1 MSGEDDWLVQAAA
14 REAGMLPPAPDSFED
29 SDRFEGDSE
38 CSWVSSESITLA
50 KNWRGWS
57 QASPGDTIQSGI
69 STCIYPYQCS
79 YSHSGRYSS
88 SSNNVTQRSL
98 PTEKGSKSVSSLSD
112 LAARVCARQLS
123 FVELERNYRDICQ
136 SRKQVSEFPVSHS
149 LPDKLFLSVVFW
161 CFPATADDI
170 RLYSCLAN
178 GNADEFNHGD
188 NLYQIGAVHDVVQIG
203 YLLSATVSASHQDCV
218 QIQRPSRVT
227 HNVSLSVDR
236 CRVVSCDCSCPSKS
250 AWCQHVVALC
260 LFRIHQPNQVQF
272 RVTIWDSVNELS
284 VDKLKK
290 FAQYLVNELPKEY
303 LPIAQRLLD
312 QLKCPES
319 EINQSHGAPDP
330 TDGGHEQTAIWALDV
345 DGLHTSIRRLL
356 IKYCV
361 PAPTVHCDV
370 QYLGTA
376 QHPIAAEWL
385 TVMKSLRAREPEGI
399 WNLMA
404 IVREMFARRDE
415 NAVSL
420 LSILTVECL
429 ANCQILL
436 WWYATKLVQ
445 SGSWSQQTTG
455 KNSASSQISA
465 QLNSAQLC
473 DEIVVLWRCAVLNP
487 MLSPQNR
494 RQLAALLRTYH
505 RTAVDRIWKVIR
517 GTGGQDAAVVSS
529 SHQAAILL
537 NSIQD
542 ANNCPLSSS
551 NAHFGLAQFPGF
563 HPSLQVCHALIDE
576 TVPGVSQVAVLHL
589 PEACGGDSN
598 VPVQPLA
605 SCSSSQKRNEKGRKK
620 KKKNRSRAVAAMASL
635 DFPPLPIFNDEAS
648 LDRAVRY
655 AIRAAVGGDCD
666 RHGRA
671 RRQDSLREEDSSES
685 GQESD
690 VQLPSSAGLLG
701 DAQAGALSAA
711 HEEVDAV
718 LAAAY
723 LPMEPIEVRFA
734 RCEALAAHGYIPQ
747 ASTLALQL
755 SDYLIE
761 HLQDLSDAEETQSY
775 NANIPSSSRDGAVDS
790 VESYFNRSQ
799 RFVDAVEKALYLAH
813 ILSADTAN
821 HPGMFTF
828 LLNVLQCP
836 KYPMATKYLQVKL
849 YYLEGEIVSLLQTVN
864 IGARELDQL
873 RDAATY
879 MATAVTSQIVPPIAL
894 AHFILDRLSYAYNVC
909 ELDQNGQPSSRML
922 PNRLGARRPQ
932 DDDLALKAALDAV
945 GARPLFSDDDYPL
958 LSEAVRRQ
966 KGELA
971 IALLTRH
978 RDSTEK
984 LGLILDRLLD
994 PSIHKMY
1001 SWHQSNA
1008 AYFLD
1013 RDPVYLKLGQRGQR
1027 PTFPIPS
1034 HSPPVL
1040 RSVSLQSADSKSS
1053 TFDEEVE
1060 YISEQMH
1067 SLATSSRRSS
1077 DEGNESIRSTPTSA
1091 SVVTETSE
1099 PPSSSKPTG
1108 SKAKQR
1114 VVPAPCTT
1122 EAHAHYMHELAK
1134 RVLTEAGGS
1143 QSSVVFAPI
1152 GQSPLASNRKLH
1164 MCAFLIGMYAI
1175 GLHNQVCTSW
1185 RSRTYSTHVSWINL
1199 QASELG
1205 LMAIEVVRETWPTH
1219 LTPSEAAGLAD
1230 KAGQSR
1236 DPAVVEEAARL
1247 ALSVLPYAYTLSAA
1261 ETQRALLQCREQ
1273 GAALLES
1280 ACRAIEEAANQEIVF
1295 ADVLFR
1301 VARYWHDLHYELD
1314 HPTVHQQQHQ
1324 NQPGSQAVQF
1334 NSNNQHQ
1341 QYFNIPSTH
1350 AQQHQYYYQHIH
1362 PSQSIAFMQA
1372 HPPPVPVSQAGNGNN
1387 LSVSVA
1393 NEMGRLH
1400 QSQSAPQ
1407 LSGSRLGAQMTS
1419 ETRPRLVNAHRVGI
1433 RALAT
1438 IAASANDET
1447 RQYSKYSQTPPFAE
1461 DIRWLFTISVQLG
1474 TPYFVSFLDAVAKA
1488 VSSPFLL
1495 FQFAMEANTRLPPYP
1510 QQYSMPPINRSMP
1523 PPQPSHSSKAF
1534 AHVAGRARA
1543 VMLQTYAHPS
1553 TAELYERC
1561 IEQFYA
1567 AAGVKLSHNRFNSS
1581 DMEDAHQ
1588 LLVAAIAAFMRIP
1601 HAPTAHTLLEDFYR
1615 HVKKQKAWKKDVQH
1629 RLGSLLHE
1637 ALNQQR

>member
-1 MSGEDDWLVQAAA
+1 ANLNGMSGEDDWLVQAAA
-14 REAGMLPPAPDSFED
+14 REAGMLHPAPDSFED

-57 QASPGDTIQSGI
+57 QSSPGDTLQS
-69 STCIYPYQCS
+69 
-79 YSHSGRYSS
+79 
-88 SSNNVTQRSL
+88 
-98 PTEKGSKSVSSLSD
+98 
-112 LAARVCARQLS
+112 
-123 FVELERNYRDICQ
+123 
-136 SRKQVSEFPVSHS
+136 
-149 LPDKLFLSVVFW
+149 
-161 CFPATADDI
+161 
-170 RLYSCLAN
+170 
-178 GNADEFNHGD
+178 
-188 NLYQIGAVHDVVQIG
+188 G
-203 YLLSATVSASHQDCV
+203 YLLSAVVCATHQDCV
-218 QIQRPSRVT
+218 QPQRPMRVT

-260 LFRIHQPNQVQF
+260 LYRIHRPDQVQF

-284 VDKLKK
+284 VEKLKK

-319 EINQSHGAPDP
+319 EINQSLGAPDP
-330 TDGGHEQTAIWALDV
+330 TDGGHEQRTP
-345 DGLHTSIRRLL
+345 L
-356 IKYCV
+356 IFS
-361 PAPTVHCDV
+361 DV

-429 ANCQILL
+429 ANCQAVRSVVKAGGGQKKSKRSIPNSDIAIFRVLL

-445 SGSWSQQTTG
+445 SGCWSQQTTG

-465 QLNSAQLC
+465 QLNCAQLC
-473 DEIVVLWRCAVLNP
+473 DEIVTLWRCAVLNP

-529 SHQAAILL
+529 SHQ
-537 NSIQD
+537 
-542 ANNCPLSSS
+542 
-551 NAHFGLAQFPGF
+551 
-563 HPSLQVCHALIDE
+563 VCHALIDE

-589 PEACGGDSN
+589 PE
-598 VPVQPLA
+598 
-605 SCSSSQKRNEKGRKK
+605 
-620 KKKNRSRAVAAMASL
+620 NRMRSAAAMASL

-655 AIRAAVGGDCD
+655 AIRAAVGVSQVVLGDCD
-666 RHGRA
+666 RRQRA
-671 RRQDSLREEDSSES
+671 FRDDSMRDEDSSES

-690 VQLPSSAGLLG
+690 VQIPSGGGVMGDGQLG
-701 DAQAGALSAA
+701 SVVFV

-734 RCEALAAHGYIPQ
+734 RCEALAAHGYITQ
-747 ASTLALQL
+747 ATTLAVQL
-755 SDYLIE
+755 SDYLLE
-761 HLQDLSDAEETQSY
+761 HLQDLSDAEDARASHM
-775 NANIPSSSRDGAVDS
+775 NAPSSSRGAAIDS
-790 VESYFNRSQ
+790 VESFVLRSQ
-799 RFVDAVEKALYLAH
+799 RFVDALEKALYLAR
-813 ILSADTAN
+813 ILGTDEVN
-821 HPGMFTF
+821 HAGMFTF

-849 YYLEGEIVSLLQTVN
+849 YYLEGEIVSLLQTVS
-864 IGARELDQL
+864 IGNRELDQL
-873 RDAATY
+873 RESAAQ
-879 MATAVTSQIVPPIAL
+879 MSTAVACQIVPPIAL
-894 AHFILDRLSYAYNVC
+894 AHFILDRLSYLFNVC
-909 ELDQNGQPSSRML
+909 EIDQNGQPNTRII
-922 PNRLGARRPQ
+922 PARLGFRRPQ
-932 DDDLALKAALDAV
+932 DDELALKAALDAV
-945 GARPLFSDDDYPL
+945 GARPLFSEEDYPL

-984 LGLILDRLLD
+984 LGLILDKLLD
-994 PSIHKMY
+994 PSIHRMY
-1001 SWHQSNA
+1001 TSASIQS
-1008 AYFLD
+1008 
-1013 RDPVYLKLGQRGQR
+1013 G
-1027 PTFPIPS
+1027 
-1034 HSPPVL
+1034 
-1040 RSVSLQSADSKSS
+1040 DSKNGA
-1053 TFDEEVE
+1053 FDEEMDL
-1060 YISEQMH
+1060 ISEQMQ
-1067 SLATSSRRSS
+1067 SLGSRR
-1077 DEGNESIRSTPTSA
+1077 RFMP
-1091 SVVTETSE
+1091 VV
-1099 PPSSSKPTG
+1099 
-1108 SKAKQR
+1108 
-1114 VVPAPCTT
+1114 CTT

-1134 RVLTEAGGS
+1134 RVLTEA
-1143 QSSVVFAPI
+1143 
-1152 GQSPLASNRKLH
+1152 ASNRKLH

-1175 GLHNQVCTSW
+1175 GLHNQVCASW
-1185 RSRTYSTHVSWINL
+1185 KSRTYSTHVSWINL
-1199 QASELG
+1199 QAAELG

-1247 ALSVLPYAYTLSAA
+1247 ALSVLPYAHTLSAA
-1261 ETQRALLQCREQ
+1261 ETHRALLQCREQ

-1280 ACRAIEEAANQEIVF
+1280 ACRAIEEAANEELVF

-1314 HPTVHQQQHQ
+1314 QPPVSVHQQHQ
-1324 NQPGSQAVQF
+1324 NQPGPTTHTQQQF
-1334 NSNNQHQ
+1334 
-1341 QYFNIPSTH
+1341 
-1350 AQQHQYYYQHIH
+1350 YYQHIH
-1362 PSQSIAFMQA
+1362 PSQSIAFM
-1372 HPPPVPVSQAGNGNN
+1372 HPPPVPVSQPSNN
-1387 LSVSVA
+1387 SGISMA

-1407 LSGSRLGAQMTS
+1407 LSGSRLGGQLGS

-1438 IAASANDET
+1438 MAASANDET
-1447 RQYSKYSQTPPFAE
+1447 RQYSKYSQASFVIVDQCMTLFSSITKWLIQTPPYAE

-1474 TPYFVSFLDAVAKA
+1474 TPYFVNFLDAVAKA

-1495 FQFAMEANTRLPPYP
+1495 FQFAMEANSRLPPYP
-1510 QQYSMPPINRSMP
+1510 QQYSMPPINRTVP
-1523 PPQPSHSSKAF
+1523 PPQPNLSSKAF
-1534 AHVAGRARA
+1534 AHIAGRTRA

-1588 LLVAAIAAFMRIP
+1588 LLVAAIAAFLRIP

-1615 HVKKQKAWKKDVQH
+1615 HLRIALDTPCKKSPQ
-1629 RLGSLLHE
+1629 E
-1637 ALNQQR
+1637 TLNTMVIHQS

>member
-1 MSGEDDWLVQAAA
+1 
-14 REAGMLPPAPDSFED
+14 
-29 SDRFEGDSE
+29 
-38 CSWVSSESITLA
+38 
-50 KNWRGWS
+50 
-57 QASPGDTIQSGI
+57 
-69 STCIYPYQCS
+69 
-79 YSHSGRYSS
+79 
-88 SSNNVTQRSL
+88 
-98 PTEKGSKSVSSLSD
+98 
-112 LAARVCARQLS
+112 
-123 FVELERNYRDICQ
+123 
-136 SRKQVSEFPVSHS
+136 
-149 LPDKLFLSVVFW
+149 
-161 CFPATADDI
+161 
-170 RLYSCLAN
+170 
-178 GNADEFNHGD
+178 
-188 NLYQIGAVHDVVQIG
+188 
-203 YLLSATVSASHQDCV
+203 
-218 QIQRPSRVT
+218 
-227 HNVSLSVDR
+227 
-236 CRVVSCDCSCPSKS
+236 
-250 AWCQHVVALC
+250 
-260 LFRIHQPNQVQF
+260 
-272 RVTIWDSVNELS
+272 
-284 VDKLKK
+284 
-290 FAQYLVNELPKEY
+290 
-303 LPIAQRLLD
+303 
-312 QLKCPES
+312 
-319 EINQSHGAPDP
+319 
-330 TDGGHEQTAIWALDV
+330 
-345 DGLHTSIRRLL
+345 
-356 IKYCV
+356 
-361 PAPTVHCDV
+361 
-370 QYLGTA
+370 
-376 QHPIAAEWL
+376 
-385 TVMKSLRAREPEGI
+385 
-399 WNLMA
+399 
-404 IVREMFARRDE
+404 
-415 NAVSL
+415 
-420 LSILTVECL
+420 
-429 ANCQILL
+429 
-436 WWYATKLVQ
+436 
-445 SGSWSQQTTG
+445 
-455 KNSASSQISA
+455 
-465 QLNSAQLC
+465 
-473 DEIVVLWRCAVLNP
+473 
-487 MLSPQNR
+487 
-494 RQLAALLRTYH
+494 LAALLRTYH

-576 TVPGVSQVAVLHL
+576 TVPGVSQVA
-589 PEACGGDSN
+589 ACGSDSN
-598 VPVQPLA
+598 VPLQPLA
-605 SCSSSQKRNEKGRKK
+605 PCSSSQKRTEKGRKK
-620 KKKNRSRAVAAMASL
+620 KKKNRSRATAAMASL

-671 RRQDSLREEDSSES
+671 RHRDSLREEDSSES

-690 VQLPSSAGLLG
+690 VQLPPSAGLLG
-701 DAQAGALSAA
+701 DGQAGALSAA
-711 HEEVDAV
+711 HEEVDACDSHV
-718 LAAAY
+718 VKRWLLTAIY
-723 LPMEPIEVRFA
+723 LRL
-734 RCEALAAHGYIPQ
+734 RH
-747 ASTLALQL
+747 LALQL
-755 SDYLIE
+755 SDYFIE
-761 HLQDLSDAEETQSY
+761 HLQDLSEAEEARSY
-775 NANIPSSSRDGAVDS
+775 NANIPGSSRDTANDS

-799 RFVDAVEKALYLAH
+799 RFVDTVEKALYLAH
-813 ILSADTAN
+813 ILSADPAN
-821 HPGMFTF
+821 HSGMFTF

-873 RDAATY
+873 REAASY
-879 MATAVTSQIVPPIAL
+879 MATAVTTQIVPPIAL
-894 AHFILDRLSYAYNVC
+894 AHFILDRLSYAFNVC
-909 ELDQNGQPSSRML
+909 EVDQNGQPSSRML

-932 DDDLALKAALDAV
+932 DEDLALKAALDAV
-945 GARPLFSDDDYPL
+945 GARPLFSDEDYPL

-1027 PTFPIPS
+1027 PAFPIPS
-1034 HSPPVL
+1034 HAPPVL
-1040 RSVSLQSADSKSS
+1040 RSVSLQSADSRNSA
-1053 TFDEEVE
+1053 FDEEVE
-1060 YISEQMH
+1060 CISEQMQ
-1067 SLATSSRRSS
+1067 SLAAGSRQSS

-1091 SVVTETSE
+1091 SVITETSD
-1099 PPSSSKPTG
+1099 PPASSKPST
-1108 SKAKQR
+1108 SKAKAR
-1114 VVPAPCTT
+1114 LVPVSCTT

-1175 GLHNQVCTSW
+1175 GLHNQLYALKWFAKRGHSDDRPNQRDW
-1185 RSRTYSTHVSWINL
+1185 LI
-1199 QASELG
+1199 
-1205 LMAIEVVRETWPTH
+1205 
-1219 LTPSEAAGLAD
+1219 
-1230 KAGQSR
+1230 KAGQSLC
-1236 DPAVVEEAARL
+1236 PPG
-1247 ALSVLPYAYTLSAA
+1247 SVA
-1261 ETQRALLQCREQ
+1261 EQ

-1324 NQPGSQAVQF
+1324 NQPGSQAVPF

-1341 QYFNIPSTH
+1341 QYFNIPTTH
-1350 AQQHQYYYQHIH
+1350 AQQQQFYYQHIH

-1372 HPPPVPVSQAGNGNN
+1372 HPPPVPVSQASNSNN

-1393 NEMGRLH
+1393 NEIGRLH

-1407 LSGSRLGAQMTS
+1407 LSGSRPGAQLGS

-1438 IAASANDET
+1438 MAASANDET

-1510 QQYSMPPINRSMP
+1510 QQYSMPPINRSVP

-1534 AHVAGRARA
+1534 AHVAGRVR
-1543 VMLQTYAHPS
+1543 
-1553 TAELYERC
+1553 
-1561 IEQFYA
+1561 
-1567 AAGVKLSHNRFNSS
+1567 
-1581 DMEDAHQ
+1581 
-1588 LLVAAIAAFMRIP
+1588 
-1601 HAPTAHTLLEDFYR
+1601 
-1615 HVKKQKAWKKDVQH
+1615 
-1629 RLGSLLHE
+1629 
-1637 ALNQQR
+1637 

>member
-1 MSGEDDWLVQAAA
+1 M
-14 REAGMLPPAPDSFED
+14 
-29 SDRFEGDSE
+29 GD
-38 CSWVSSESITLA
+38 
-50 KNWRGWS
+50 
-57 QASPGDTIQSGI
+57 
-69 STCIYPYQCS
+69 
-79 YSHSGRYSS
+79 
-88 SSNNVTQRSL
+88 
-98 PTEKGSKSVSSLSD
+98 
-112 LAARVCARQLS
+112 
-123 FVELERNYRDICQ
+123 
-136 SRKQVSEFPVSHS
+136 
-149 LPDKLFLSVVFW
+149 
-161 CFPATADDI
+161 
-170 RLYSCLAN
+170 
-178 GNADEFNHGD
+178 
-188 NLYQIGAVHDVVQIG
+188 
-203 YLLSATVSASHQDCV
+203 
-218 QIQRPSRVT
+218 
-227 HNVSLSVDR
+227 
-236 CRVVSCDCSCPSKS
+236 
-250 AWCQHVVALC
+250 
-260 LFRIHQPNQVQF
+260 PN
-272 RVTIWDSVNELS
+272 
-284 VDKLKK
+284 
-290 FAQYLVNELPKEY
+290 
-303 LPIAQRLLD
+303 
-312 QLKCPES
+312 
-319 EINQSHGAPDP
+319 EI
-330 TDGGHEQTAIWALDV
+330 
-345 DGLHTSIRRLL
+345 
-356 IKYCV
+356 
-361 PAPTVHCDV
+361 
-370 QYLGTA
+370 
-376 QHPIAAEWL
+376 
-385 TVMKSLRAREPEGI
+385 
-399 WNLMA
+399 
-404 IVREMFARRDE
+404 
-415 NAVSL
+415 
-420 LSILTVECL
+420 SILIIV
-429 ANCQILL
+429 LL

-445 SGSWSQQTTG
+445 SGCWSQQTTG

-465 QLNSAQLC
+465 QLNCAQLC
-473 DEIVVLWRCAVLNP
+473 DEIVALWRCAVLNP

-542 ANNCPLSSS
+542 TSNCPLSAN
-551 NAHFGLAQFPGF
+551 NAHFGLTQFPGF
-563 HPSLQVCHALIDE
+563 HPALQVFPDVCHALIDE

-589 PEACGGDSN
+589 PEACGSDAN
-598 VPVQPLA
+598 VPVQPLTP
-605 SCSSSQKRNEKGRKK
+605 SSTQKKSDKGKK
-620 KKKNRSRAVAAMASL
+620 RKKKNRIRSAAAMASL

-666 RHGRA
+666 RRQRA
-671 RRQDSLREEDSSES
+671 FRDDSMRDEDSSES

-690 VQLPSSAGLLG
+690 VQIPSGGGVMG
-701 DAQAGALSAA
+701 DGQAGSVVFV

-747 ASTLALQL
+747 ATTLALQL

-761 HLQDLSDAEETQSY
+761 HLQDLSDAEDTRTHHM
-775 NANIPSSSRDGAVDS
+775 NTPGSSRGAAIDS
-790 VESYFNRSQ
+790 IESFVLRSQ
-799 RFVDAVEKALYLAH
+799 RFVDALEKALYLAR
-813 ILSADTAN
+813 ILGTDEIN
-821 HPGMFTF
+821 HAGMFTF

-849 YYLEGEIVSLLQTVN
+849 YYLEGEIVSLLQTVS
-864 IGARELDQL
+864 IGNHELDQL
-873 RDAATY
+873 REAAAQ
-879 MATAVTSQIVPPIAL
+879 MSTAVACQIVPPIAL
-894 AHFILDRLSYAYNVC
+894 AHFILDRLSYLFNVC
-909 ELDQNGQPSSRML
+909 EIDQNGQPNTRII
-922 PNRLGARRPQ
+922 PTRLSFRRPQ

-945 GARPLFSDDDYPL
+945 GARPLFSEEDYPL

-971 IALLTRH
+971 IALLT
-978 RDSTEK
+978 
-984 LGLILDRLLD
+984 
-994 PSIHKMY
+994 

-1027 PTFPIPS
+1027 PVFPIPS
-1034 HSPPVL
+1034 QAPPVH
-1040 RSVSLQSADSKSS
+1040 RSVSIQSADSKNGA
-1053 TFDEEVE
+1053 FDEEVE
-1060 YISEQMH
+1060 LISEQMQ
-1067 SLATSSRRSS
+1067 SLGSSSRRSS
-1077 DEGNESIRSTPTSA
+1077 DEGNESIRSTPTTA

-1099 PPSSSKPTG
+1099 SQVPMKPI
-1108 SKAKQR
+1108 SRKMKR
-1114 VVPAPCTT
+1114 RFMPVVCTT

-1152 GQSPLASNRKLH
+1152 GQNP
-1164 MCAFLIGMYAI
+1164 
-1175 GLHNQVCTSW
+1175 
-1185 RSRTYSTHVSWINL
+1185 
-1199 QASELG
+1199 LG

-1247 ALSVLPYAYTLSAA
+1247 ALSVLPYAHTLSAA
-1261 ETQRALLQCREQ
+1261 ETHRALLQCREQ

-1280 ACRAIEEAANQEIVF
+1280 ACRAIEEAANEEIVF

-1314 HPTVHQQQHQ
+1314 QPPVSVHQQHQ
-1324 NQPGSQAVQF
+1324 NQPGAQMLPFSSNSQP
-1334 NSNNQHQ
+1334 Q
-1341 QYFNIPSTH
+1341 QYFNIPTTH
-1350 AQQHQYYYQHIH
+1350 TQQQFYYQHIH
-1362 PSQSIAFMQA
+1362 PSQSIAFM
-1372 HPPPVPVSQAGNGNN
+1372 HPPPVPVSQPNNG
-1387 LSVSVA
+1387 SGISVA
-1393 NEMGRLH
+1393 NEIGRLH

-1407 LSGSRLGAQMTS
+1407 LSGSRLGGQLGS

-1438 IAASANDET
+1438 MAASANDET
-1447 RQYSKYSQTPPFAE
+1447 RQYSKYSQASFVLTPPYAE

-1474 TPYFVSFLDAVAKA
+1474 TPYFVNFLDAVAKA

-1510 QQYSMPPINRSMP
+1510 QQYSMPPINRTVP
-1523 PPQPSHSSKAF
+1523 PPQPNLSSKAF
-1534 AHVAGRARA
+1534 AHVAGRTRT

-1588 LLVAAIAAFMRIP
+1588 LLVAAIAAFLRIP

-1615 HVKKQKAWKKDVQH
+1615 HIVSHFIIAFEFSSKEN
-1629 RLGSLLHE
+1629 LLKTFIATLYMTVLE
-1637 ALNQQR
+1637 V

>member
-14 REAGMLPPAPDSFED
+14 REAGMLHPAPDSFED

-38 CSWVSSESITLA
+38 CSWVSSESLTLA

-57 QASPGDTIQSGI
+57 QSSPGDTIQSGI
-69 STCIYPYQCS
+69 STCIYPYQSS

-88 SSNNVTQRSL
+88 SSNPVSQRNVQV
-98 PTEKGSKSVSSLSD
+98 EKGKTVSSLAD
-112 LAARVCARQLS
+112 LSARVCARQMS
-123 FVELERNYRDICQ
+123 FVDLERNYRDICQ
-136 SRKQVSEFPVSHS
+136 NRQHVGVSKVPISHS
-149 LPDKLFLSVVFW
+149 LPDKLFLSVVYW

-178 GNADEFNHGD
+178 GNADEFNNGD
-188 NLYQIGAVHDVVQIG
+188 SLYQTGAVRDVVQIG
-203 YLLSATVSASHQDCV
+203 YLLSAVVCATHQDCV
-218 QIQRPSRVT
+218 QSQRPTRIT

-260 LFRIHQPNQVQF
+260 LYRIHRPDQVQF

-319 EINQSHGAPDP
+319 EINQSQGAPDP

-345 DGLHTSIRRLL
+345 EGLHTSIRRLL

-465 QLNSAQLC
+465 QLNCAQLC

-517 GTGGQDAAVVSS
+517 GNGGQDAAVVSS

-537 NSIQD
+537 NSILD
-542 ANNCPLSSS
+542 GNNCPLSAN
-551 NAHFGLAQFPGF
+551 NAHFGLDQFPGF
-563 HPSLQVCHALIDE
+563 HPALQVCHALIDE

-589 PEACGGDSN
+589 PEACGSDAN
-598 VPVQPLA
+598 VPVQPLTP
-605 SCSSSQKRNEKGRKK
+605 SSSQKRNDKGKKRKK
-620 KKKNRSRAVAAMASL
+620 KTRIRSTAAIASL

-666 RHGRA
+666 RRRRA
-671 RRQDSLREEDSSES
+671 LRDDSMREEDSSES

-690 VQLPSSAGLLG
+690 VQLPSSAGIMG
-701 DAQAGALSAA
+701 DGQAASGIFV

-747 ASTLALQL
+747 ATSLALQL

-761 HLQDLSDAEETQSY
+761 HLQDLSDAEDARSQHM
-775 NANIPSSSRDGAVDS
+775 NVPGSSREAAIEPA
-790 VESYFNRSQ
+790 ESFVLRSQ
-799 RFVDAVEKALYLAH
+799 RFVDALEKALYLAH
-813 ILSADTAN
+813 ILTTDESN
-821 HPGMFTF
+821 HAGMFTF

-864 IGARELDQL
+864 VGVRELDQL
-873 RDAATY
+873 REAAAQ
-879 MATAVTSQIVPPIAL
+879 MSTAVTCQIVPPIAL
-894 AHFILDRLSYAYNVC
+894 AHFILDRLSYLFNVC
-909 ELDQNGQPSSRML
+909 ELDQSGQPNTRII
-922 PNRLGARRPQ
+922 PARLGARRPQ

-945 GARPLFSDDDYPL
+945 GARPLFSEEDYPL

-984 LGLILDRLLD
+984 LGLILDKLLD
-994 PSIHKMY
+994 PSIHRMY
-1001 SWHQSNA
+1001 TWHQSNA

-1013 RDPVYLKLGQRGQR
+1013 RDPVYLKHGQRGQR
-1027 PTFPIPS
+1027 PVFPLPS
-1034 HSPPVL
+1034 QTPPIL
-1040 RSVSLQSADSKSS
+1040 RSVSTQSADSKSGN
-1053 TFDEEVE
+1053 FDEEVE
-1060 YISEQMH
+1060 LISEQMQLLG
-1067 SLATSSRRSS
+1067 SSSRRSS
-1077 DEGNESIRSTPTSA
+1077 DEGNESIRSTPTTA

-1099 PPSSSKPTG
+1099 PIVSTKPT
-1108 SKAKQR
+1108 SKKIKR
-1114 VVPAPCTT
+1114 RYMPVVCTT

-1185 RSRTYSTHVSWINL
+1185 KSRTYSTHVSWINL
-1199 QASELG
+1199 QAAELG

-1273 GAALLES
+1273 GASLLES
-1280 ACRAIEEAANQEIVF
+1280 ACRAIEEAANQEVVF

-1314 HPTVHQQQHQ
+1314 QPPVSVHQQHQ
-1324 NQPGSQAVQF
+1324 SQPGQPLPF
-1334 NSNNQHQ
+1334 NSNPQHQ
-1341 QYFNIPSTH
+1341 QYFNIPTTH
-1350 AQQHQYYYQHIH
+1350 AQQQFYYQHIH
-1362 PSQSIAFMQA
+1362 PSQSIAFM
-1372 HPPPVPVSQAGNGNN
+1372 HPPPVPVSQPSNSGG
-1387 LSVSVA
+1387 LSMA

-1407 LSGSRLGAQMTS
+1407 LSGPRLGNQLGS

-1433 RALAT
+1433 RALT
-1438 IAASANDET
+1438 TMAASANDET
-1447 RQYSKYSQTPPFAE
+1447 RQYSKYSQTPPYAE

-1474 TPYFVSFLDAVAKA
+1474 TPYFVNFLDAVAKA

-1495 FQFAMEANTRLPPYP
+1495 FQFTMEANTRLPPYP
-1510 QQYSMPPINRSMP
+1510 QQYSMPPMNRSVP
-1523 PPQPSHSSKAF
+1523 PPQQSHSSKAF
-1534 AHVAGRARA
+1534 AHVAGRTRA

-1601 HAPTAHTLLEDFYR
+1601 HAPTAHLLLEDFYR

-1637 ALNQQR
+1637 ALNPQR

>member
-1 MSGEDDWLVQAAA
+1 LFSKDQS
-14 REAGMLPPAPDSFED
+14 SFQD

-57 QASPGDTIQSGI
+57 QFSPGDTIHTGI

-88 SSNNVTQRSL
+88 SSNVVTQRNVQKERGTFSVTLGILLLQDQEHIYLL
-98 PTEKGSKSVSSLSD
+98 PGVKSVSSLAD
-112 LAARVCARQLS
+112 IAARVCARQMS
-123 FVELERNYRDICQ
+123 FVELERNYRDICRIRQ
-136 SRKQVSEFPVSHS
+136 HVSEFPVSDS
-149 LPDKLFLSVVFW
+149 LPDKLFLSVVYW

-188 NLYQIGAVHDVVQIG
+188 SLYQIGAVRDVVQIG
-203 YLLSATVSASHQDCV
+203 YLLSATVCASPQDCV
-218 QIQRPSRVT
+218 QTQRPTRTT

-260 LFRIHQPNQVQF
+260 LYRIHHPNQVQF

-284 VDKLKK
+284 VDKLRK

-319 EINQSHGAPDP
+319 QINLSHGAPDP

-429 ANCQILL
+429 ANCQVLL

-445 SGSWSQQTTG
+445 SGSWTQQTTG

-465 QLNSAQLC
+465 QLNCAQLC

-505 RTAVDRIWKVIR
+505 RTAVERIWKVIR
-517 GTGGQDAAVVSS
+517 GTGGQDASVVSS
-529 SHQAAILL
+529 SHQASILL

-542 ANNCPLSSS
+542 ANNTPLSAN

-589 PEACGGDSN
+589 PEACGNDGTI
-598 VPVQPLA
+598 PLQPLA
-605 SCSSSQKRNEKGRKK
+605 PPNYSQRRTEKGRKK
-620 KKKNRSRAVAAMASL
+620 KKKNRTRSMAAMQAI

-655 AIRAAVGGDCD
+655 AIRAAVGGDGD
-666 RHGRA
+666 RHGRV
-671 RRQDSLREEDSSES
+671 RREDSLREEDSSES

-690 VQLPSSAGLLG
+690 LPSASMLG
-701 DAQAGALSAA
+701 DNQPGASSVA

-747 ASTLALQL
+747 ATSLAVQL
-755 SDYLIE
+755 SDYLVE
-761 HLQDLSDAEETQSY
+761 HLQDLSDTEESRSY
-775 NANIPSSSRDGAVDS
+775 NANAVGTSRDVAVDS
-790 VESYFNRSQ
+790 TESCVSRSQ
-799 RFVDAVEKALYLAH
+799 RFVDTVEKALYLAH
-813 ILSADTAN
+813 ILSTDLAN
-821 HPGMFTF
+821 HPSMFTF

-836 KYPMATKYLQVKL
+836 KYPMATKYLQ
-849 YYLEGEIVSLLQTVN
+849 EGEIVSLLQTVN
-864 IGARELDQL
+864 VGPRELDQL
-873 RDAATY
+873 RDAAVQ
-879 MATAVTSQIVPPIAL
+879 MATAASCQIVPPIAL
-894 AHFILDRLSYAYNVC
+894 AHFILDRLSFTFNVC
-909 ELDQNGQPSSRML
+909 EMDQNGQPSSRSV
-922 PNRLGARRPQ
+922 PTRLSARRPS

-945 GARPLFSDDDYPL
+945 GARPLFSDEDFPL
-958 LSEAVRRQ
+958 LSEAIRRQ

-994 PSIHKMY
+994 PTIHKMY

-1013 RDPVYLKLGQRGQR
+1013 RDPVYLKHGQRGQR
-1027 PTFPIPS
+1027 PVFPLPT
-1034 HSPPVL
+1034 SPPVL
-1040 RSVSLQSADSKSS
+1040 RSVSLQSSDSKAS

-1060 YISEQMH
+1060 SASEQM
-1067 SLATSSRRSS
+1067 
-1077 DEGNESIRSTPTSA
+1077 
-1091 SVVTETSE
+1091 
-1099 PPSSSKPTG
+1099 
-1108 SKAKQR
+1108 
-1114 VVPAPCTT
+1114 
-1122 EAHAHYMHELAK
+1122 
-1134 RVLTEAGGS
+1134 
-1143 QSSVVFAPI
+1143 QS
-1152 GQSPLASNRKLH
+1152 
-1164 MCAFLIGMYAI
+1164 
-1175 GLHNQVCTSW
+1175 
-1185 RSRTYSTHVSWINL
+1185 
-1199 QASELG
+1199 
-1205 LMAIEVVRETWPTH
+1205 
-1219 LTPSEAAGLAD
+1219 
-1230 KAGQSR
+1230 
-1236 DPAVVEEAARL
+1236 
-1247 ALSVLPYAYTLSAA
+1247 
-1261 ETQRALLQCREQ
+1261 
-1273 GAALLES
+1273 
-1280 ACRAIEEAANQEIVF
+1280 
-1295 ADVLFR
+1295 
-1301 VARYWHDLHYELD
+1301 
-1314 HPTVHQQQHQ
+1314 
-1324 NQPGSQAVQF
+1324 
-1334 NSNNQHQ
+1334 
-1341 QYFNIPSTH
+1341 
-1350 AQQHQYYYQHIH
+1350 
-1362 PSQSIAFMQA
+1362 
-1372 HPPPVPVSQAGNGNN
+1372 
-1387 LSVSVA
+1387 
-1393 NEMGRLH
+1393 
-1400 QSQSAPQ
+1400 
-1407 LSGSRLGAQMTS
+1407 
-1419 ETRPRLVNAHRVGI
+1419 
-1433 RALAT
+1433 
-1438 IAASANDET
+1438 
-1447 RQYSKYSQTPPFAE
+1447 
-1461 DIRWLFTISVQLG
+1461 LG
-1474 TPYFVSFLDAVAKA
+1474 T
-1488 VSSPFLL
+1488 
-1495 FQFAMEANTRLPPYP
+1495 R
-1510 QQYSMPPINRSMP
+1510 
-1523 PPQPSHSSKAF
+1523 
-1534 AHVAGRARA
+1534 
-1543 VMLQTYAHPS
+1543 
-1553 TAELYERC
+1553 
-1561 IEQFYA
+1561 
-1567 AAGVKLSHNRFNSS
+1567 
-1581 DMEDAHQ
+1581 
-1588 LLVAAIAAFMRIP
+1588 
-1601 HAPTAHTLLEDFYR
+1601 
-1615 HVKKQKAWKKDVQH
+1615 
-1629 RLGSLLHE
+1629 
-1637 ALNQQR
+1637 

>member
-1 MSGEDDWLVQAAA
+1 MTEYVPFNDSETAIDNAIKKFWVINLNGMSGEDDWLVQAAA
-14 REAGMLPPAPDSFED
+14 HEAGMLHPAPDSFED

-38 CSWVSSESITLA
+38 CSWVSSESITLG

-57 QASPGDTIQSGI
+57 QCSPSSNIQSGI
-69 STCIYPYQCS
+69 SSCIYPYQCG
-79 YSHSGRYSS
+79 YSHSSRYS
-88 SSNNVTQRSL
+88 SSNNVTLRNGYA
-98 PTEKGSKSVSSLSD
+98 EKASRNIPSLSD
-112 LAARVCARQLS
+112 LSAKVCARQMS
-123 FVELERNYRDICQ
+123 FLELERNYRDICRNRQ
-136 SRKQVSEFPVSHS
+136 HISEVPISHS
-149 LPDKLFLSVVFW
+149 LPDKLFLSVVYF
-161 CFPATADDI
+161 CFPSTIDDI

-188 NLYQIGAVHDVVQIG
+188 NLYQIGAVRDVVQIG
-203 YLLSATVSASHQDCV
+203 YLLSAVVCASSQECV
-218 QIQRPSRVT
+218 QTQRSNRIV
-227 HNVSLSVDR
+227 HNVSLNVDR

-260 LFRIHQPNQVQF
+260 LYRIHQPNQVQF

-290 FAQYLVNELPKEY
+290 FAQYLVTELPKEF
-303 LPIAQRLLD
+303 LPVAQRLLD
-312 QLKCPES
+312 QLKRPES

-330 TDGGHEQTAIWALDV
+330 TDGGHEQNAIWALDV
-345 DGLHTSIRRLL
+345 EGLHTSIRRLL

-385 TVMKSLRAREPEGI
+385 TIMKSLRAREPEGI

-420 LSILTVECL
+420 LSIITVECL
-429 ANCQILL
+429 ANCQL
-436 WWYATKLVQ
+436 
-445 SGSWSQQTTG
+445 
-455 KNSASSQISA
+455 
-465 QLNSAQLC
+465 
-473 DEIVVLWRCAVLNP
+473 AV
-487 MLSPQNR
+487 
-494 RQLAALLRTYH
+494 LLRTYH
-505 RTAVDRIWKVIR
+505 RTAVERIWKVIG

-529 SHQAAILL
+529 SHQASLL
-537 NSIQD
+537 MNSIQD
-542 ANNCPLSSS
+542 VNNCSLSIN
-551 NAHFGLAQFPGF
+551 NAHFGLRQFPGF
-563 HPSLQVCHALIDE
+563 HPCLQVCHALIDE
-576 TVPGVSQVAVLHL
+576 SVPGVSQVAVLHL
-589 PEACGGDSN
+589 PEACGNDTSI
-598 VPVQPLA
+598 PLQPLA
-605 SCSSSQKRNEKGRKK
+605 PSTSSQKKNEKGKRKK
-620 KKKNRSRAVAAMASL
+620 KKSRSRSTIPTAAL

-655 AIRAAVGGDCD
+655 AKDGDHRDFAIRK
-666 RHGRA
+666 
-671 RRQDSLREEDSSES
+671 DSLREEDSSES

-690 VQLPSSAGLLG
+690 VQLTPSLG
-701 DAQAGALSAA
+701 DVQIGGNACFVQ
-711 HEEVDAV
+711 EEVDAV

-734 RCEALAAHGYIPQ
+734 RCEALAAHGYMPQ
-747 ASTLALQL
+747 ATTLALQL
-755 SDYLIE
+755 ADYLIDRLRE
-761 HLQDLSDAEETQSY
+761 VSDVEESKANNGSVGSSPDIVLESAESFV
-775 NANIPSSSRDGAVDS
+775 I
-790 VESYFNRSQ
+790 RSH
-799 RFVDAVEKALYLAH
+799 RFVDMIEKALYIA
-813 ILSADTAN
+813 
-821 HPGMFTF
+821 
-828 LLNVLQCP
+828 
-836 KYPMATKYLQVKL
+836 Y
-849 YYLEGEIVSLLQTVN
+849 EGEIVSLLHAVSVSP
-864 IGARELDQL
+864 RELDQL
-873 RDAATY
+873 RDAAI
-879 MATAVTSQIVPPIAL
+879 QISSTVGCQVVPPIAL
-894 AHFILDRLSYAYNVC
+894 AHFILDRLSYV
-909 ELDQNGQPSSRML
+909 QNMQQN
-922 PNRLGARRPQ
+922 NREILNRIDIRGPQ
-932 DDDLALKAALDAV
+932 DDEIALKAALDAL
-945 GARPLFSDDDYPL
+945 GSRPLFSEEDYPQ

-994 PSIHKMY
+994 PSMHKMY

-1013 RDPVYLKLGQRGQR
+1013 RDPTYMKYGQRGQR
-1027 PTFPIPS
+1027 PTFPAPS
-1034 HSPPVL
+1034 HSPPVQ
-1040 RSVSLQSADSKSS
+1040 RSISLQSADSNHSV
-1053 TFDEEVE
+1053 FDEEIEFVSDQ
-1060 YISEQMH
+1060 IQ
-1067 SLATSSRRSS
+1067 SLRTSSIRLS
-1077 DEGNESIRSTPTSA
+1077 DEGNESARHTSA
-1091 SVVTETSE
+1091 TTLITGEPLGAEPQLSMKSSFKKLKRKFTPVV
-1099 PPSSSKPTG
+1099 
-1108 SKAKQR
+1108 
-1114 VVPAPCTT
+1114 CTT
-1122 EAHAHYMHELAK
+1122 EAHAHYMHELAR
-1134 RVLTEAGGS
+1134 RVLTEAGGN

-1152 GQSPLASNRKLH
+1152 GQNPLASNRKLH

-1175 GLHNQVCTSW
+1175 GLHNQVCASW
-1185 RSRTYSTHVSWINL
+1185 KSRTYSTHVSWINL

-1205 LMAIEVVRETWPTH
+1205 LMAVEVVRETWPTH

-1261 ETQRALLQCREQ
+1261 ETQRALSQCGEQ

-1280 ACRAIEEAANQEIVF
+1280 ACRAIEEAANKEIVF

-1301 VARYWHDLHYELD
+1301 VARYWYSLHYELD
-1314 HPTVHQQQHQ
+1314 HKTTIHHHNRQ
-1324 NQPGSQAVQF
+1324 NQTIAQSLTF
-1334 NSNNQHQ
+1334 NSNNHQQ
-1341 QYFNIPSTH
+1341 QYFNMSAAHP
-1350 AQQHQYYYQHIH
+1350 QQYYYEHIH
-1362 PSQSIAFMQA
+1362 PSHSVAFMQG
-1372 HPPPVPVSQAGNGNN
+1372 HPPPGQAGQAGSGN
-1387 LSVSVA
+1387 SAPIV

-1407 LSGSRLGAQMTS
+1407 LSGSRIGTQVGS

-1433 RALAT
+1433 QALASM
-1438 IAASANDET
+1438 AASANDDN
-1447 RQYSKYSQTPPFAE
+1447 RQYSKYSQTPPYTE
-1461 DIRWLFTISVQLG
+1461 DIRWLFSISVQLG

-1510 QQYSMPPINRSMP
+1510 QQYSMLPINRSVP
-1523 PPQPSHSSKAF
+1523 PPQSSHSSKAF
-1534 AHVAGRARA
+1534 AHVAGRTRA

-1567 AAGVKLSHNRFNSS
+1567 AAAVKLSHNRFNNS

-1601 HAPTAHTLLEDFYR
+1601 HPPTAHSLLEDFYR